1 MRSLRNTG
9 IATALATA
17 AALLALGSQAHAQ
30 VNDYHDIKAR
40 PLRSFTM
47 PQPKRVVLPNGLVLF
62 LQEDHELPLV
72 RGTAMIRGGSRD
84 VDASKAGLVGIYGQA
99 WRTGGTATKTGDQLD
114 EQLEGRAAR
123 LETSGGTDSTSV
135 SMNVLKEDFDT
146 VLPIF
151 IDVLRNPEFRQD
163 KIDLAK
169 TQATTGISRR
179 NDEAGEILGR
189 ESSKLGYGANS
200 PYAQQPEYA
209 TIASIT
215 RDDLLAFHKRFVY
228 PNNIILGFV
237 GDFDSAQME
246 KKIRA
251 ALGTWARGPQA
262 AKPADVI
269 APAKAGIYFVPKDDV
284 TQANIAMVHP
294 GTTRNSPDYPAIVVM
309 NEMFSGGF
317 SGRLMQH
324 LRTQRGLTYGVGG
337 GIGANWDYPGLFRA
351 QMATKSGTT
360 VESGE
365 ALRGEVASLLTT
377 PFTEPELSL
386 AKESILNAHVFSMD
400 SRAKMLQQQMQL
412 EFYGYPADWYQR
424 YPELIGKVTNE
435 DVTRVAKKYV
445 TPDKL
450 AILVVGNEKEFEKPL
465 SSLGTVTPID
475 ITIPE
480 PGAAPSK
487 SGGSSGAAPSA
498 PAGTNPEGMA
508 LVNKVRDFVGG
519 KAKIDAVTSLRRTG
533 STTMTTPNG
542 PMEAQL
548 NSLVRY
554 PDARRDEMSMAM
566 GQVTS
571 VISPDGAFVIT
582 PMGTQ
587 DLPGSQRDSMVADLK
602 TELLSVLKNAD
613 NAAYTFTST
622 GVENGAAV
630 VEIHA
635 GSASTRWYID
645 PASGKL
651 LRTVARGRGPQPG
664 DVTTELTAWKNFGGL
679 NLPVSATISRN
690 GEKSGE
696 LSLTNVEVNPAVD
709 AKAFVKP

>member
-1 MRSLRNTG
+1 MRSIHR
-9 IATALATA
+9 TALAA
-17 AALLALGSQAHAQ
+17 AATLLALGGQAHAQ

-47 PQPKRVVLPNGLVLF
+47 PQPKRVVLPNGMTLF

-84 VDASKAGLVGIYGQA
+84 VDAGKAGLVGIYSQA

-114 EQLEGRAAR
+114 EQLEARAAR
-123 LETSGGTDSTSV
+123 VETSGGVDSTSV
-135 SMNVLKEDFDT
+135 SMNVLKADFDT
-146 VLPIF
+146 VFPIF
-151 IDVLRNPEFRQD
+151 LDVLRNPEFRQE

-169 TQATTGISRR
+169 TQASTGISRR
-179 NDEAGEILGR
+179 NDEPDEILGR
-189 ESSKLGYGANS
+189 ESTKLGYGANS
-200 PYAQQPEYA
+200 PYAAQPEYS
-209 TIASIT
+209 TIGSIT
-215 RDDLLAFHKRFVY
+215 RDDLLAFHKRFVH

-251 ALGTWARGPQA
+251 ALGSWARGPQA

-269 APAKAGIYFVPKDDV
+269 APAKPGIYFVSKDDV

-294 GTTRNSPDYPAIVVM
+294 GTTRNSPDYAAIAVM

-337 GIGANWDYPGLFRA
+337 GIGTAWDYPGLFRV

-360 VESGE
+360 LESVD
-365 ALRGEVASLLTT
+365 ALRGEVASLLTS
-377 PFTEPELSL
+377 PFTEQELGL

-480 PGAAPSK
+480 PGAAPST
-487 SGGSSGAAPSA
+487 SGAGAAPAA
-498 PAGTNPEGMA
+498 PAGTNAEGMA

-519 KAKIDAVTSLRRTG
+519 KAKIDAVTSIRRIG
-533 STTMTTPNG
+533 ATTMNTPNG
-542 PMEAQL
+542 PMEAQI

-587 DLPGSQRDSMVADLK
+587 DLPGSQRESMAADLK
-602 TELLSVLKNAD
+602 TELLAVLKNAD

-630 VEIHA
+630 LEIHA
-635 GSASTRWYID
+635 GSATTRWYID

-679 NLPVSATISRN
+679 NLPVAATISRN

-696 LSLTNVEVNPAVD
+696 LSLANVEVNPAVD
-709 AKAFVKP
+709 AAAFKKP